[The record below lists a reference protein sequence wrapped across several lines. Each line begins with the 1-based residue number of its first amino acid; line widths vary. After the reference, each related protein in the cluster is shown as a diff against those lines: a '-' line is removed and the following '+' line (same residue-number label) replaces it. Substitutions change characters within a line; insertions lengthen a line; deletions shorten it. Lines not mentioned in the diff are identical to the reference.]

1 MAKMFN
7 LATKV
12 RLARSLLLKNNPI
25 YVQYYV
31 TARCN
36 LACEQCNIIYSNADV
51 REATIEE
58 VNRIAAN
65 LAKIGVSVVLLT
77 GGEPFVRK
85 DLPEIVAAFS
95 KQNIHVRLQTNGL
108 ASKEN
113 LQACV
118 NAGANDISI
127 SLDSLQP
134 DTQDIINGDFPNS
147 WEKAIRTISYI
158 NEIFPEDSFAV
169 LGCVLAPRNLE
180 QVPDVIRFATKIG
193 WWVSLVPAH
202 VTNNDQP
209 LNFRT
214 YDPALRFPKEL
225 YPKVDEILDQVHK
238 MRDSG
243 YNVYDSDPYLAD
255 MRRLIRGERVKWRD
269 RNNGTCDSPNLY
281 FAITPNGN
289 MAVCCDWR
297 MESEISVAADDFP
310 ERYFSNQTY
319 EEAQAIASTC
329 PGCLFGSFPEITISS
344 RFLQPM
350 LKRAFFFGKNQ
361 SRRHLK
367 KLTAEE
373 MLAIAEEIR
382 NNSPH
387 LYSTNL
393 ISLKRSKQAKFAEER
408 NLEKFK

>member
-7 LATKV
+7 LRSKL

-51 REATIEE
+51 REASIEE
-58 VNRIAAN
+58 VKKIAAN

-77 GGEPFVRK
+77 GGEPFVRR

-95 KQNIHVRLQTNGL
+95 KENIHVRMQTNGL
-108 ASKEN
+108 ASKQS

-118 NAGANDISI
+118 EAGANDISI

-134 DTQDIINGDFPNS
+134 DIQDVINGDFPNS
-147 WEKAIRTISYI
+147 WEKAIRTISYV
-158 NEIFPEDSFAV
+158 NELFPDDAFAAF
-169 LGCVLAPRNLE
+169 GCVLAPRNFE
-180 QVPDVIRFATKIG
+180 QVPDVIRFATEIG

-202 VTNNDQP
+202 TTGNDQP

-214 YDPALRFPKEL
+214 YDPALKFSPEL
-225 YPKVDEILDQVHK
+225 YPKVDAVLDQVHK
-238 MRDSG
+238 MRESG
-243 YNVYDSDPYLAD
+243 YNVYDSDPYLED

-269 RNNGTCDSPNLY
+269 RNKGICDSPNLY
-281 FAITPNGN
+281 FAIVPNGN

-297 MESEISVAADDFP
+297 MESQISVAAPDFP
-310 ERYFSNQTY
+310 ERYFSSETY
-319 EEAQAIASTC
+319 NEAQTIASSC

-344 RFLQPM
+344 RFLEPM
-350 LKRAFFFGKNQ
+350 LKRTIFFSKPDP
-361 SRRHLK
+361 RRKLK

-373 MLAIAEEIR
+373 MFAIAESIR
-382 NNSPH
+382 AKSPH
-387 LYSTNL
+387 LYSPAL
-393 ISLKRSKQAKFAEER
+393 IGLKRSSLTKNTSEII
-408 NLEKFK
+408 